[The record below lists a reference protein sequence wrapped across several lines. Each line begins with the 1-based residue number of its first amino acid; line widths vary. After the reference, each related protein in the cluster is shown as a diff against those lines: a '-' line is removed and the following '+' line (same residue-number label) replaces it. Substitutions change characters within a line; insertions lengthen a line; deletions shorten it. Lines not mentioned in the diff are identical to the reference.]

1 MSDASDASD
10 AVSTPLTMFSRVAAS
25 AAWKRLNRLMPALA
39 AAVILAMGFVLIAVT
54 SAGHIPDVWAHTYRI
69 DGIVNG
75 DVLARPVDSTSI
87 LHSGSGNVGGCVS
100 RDWIQFSI
108 DHYDGYDPSAV
119 NADFLER
126 YGTNSTST
134 ANTTCVD
141 TPYNNAAVNS
151 PFAYLPQLAA
161 FAIGAD
167 STLTPGTT
175 YVLAEVIMLLV
186 YAGCMFAAV
195 AALPRWR
202 LPTALLLV
210 SPPLIFRYSFAI
222 SADSMAQALCL
233 LFACLLF
240 SCMADPRAG
249 NGRLTALMT
258 VGVLM
263 GMSKFTFTPL
273 LLLGFLA
280 LIPWHS
286 AVSESTAVPSAAD
299 AAQA

>member
-1 MSDASDASD
+1 ME
-10 AVSTPLTMFSRVAAS
+10 
-25 AAWKRLNRLMPALA
+25 
-39 AAVILAMGFVLIAVT
+39 AVILLMGFVLIAVT
-54 SAGHIPDVWAHTYRI
+54 PAGHIPDVWAHTYRI

-100 RDWIQFSI
+100 RDWIRFSI
-108 DHYDGYDPSAV
+108 DHYDGYDPAAV

-126 YGTNSTST
+126 YGTGSTAAGSGTNSTST

-186 YAGCMFAAV
+186 YAGCMFAA
-195 AALPRWR
+195 RSR
-202 LPTALLLV
+202 T
-210 SPPLIFRYSFAI
+210 PPL
-222 SADSMAQALCL
+222 ALAYGPTL
-233 LFACLLF
+233 
-240 SCMADPRAG
+240 G
-249 NGRLTALMT
+249 LTAVDL
-258 VGVLM
+258 
-263 GMSKFTFTPL
+263 PL
-273 LLLGFLA
+273 FVRHLGRFHGTGA
-280 LIPWHS
+280 VPIVRVS
-286 AVSESTAVPSAAD
+286 AVFLHGRSACRQRTIDRAHDRRRADGHVEIHVHPASAAGIPGFD
-299 AAQA
+299 TVA